1 MLSLRYR
8 GLEFVKLLKMA
19 QIRQALILS
28 KIWRSS
34 VPVYSRILG
43 QIFFSVI
50 KKIWWHSW
58 HSGQNRL
65 EVLVLA
71 NNRCATTLISVGT
84 AWHKWCIYWLFCKYA
99 LAQMYSACATLFVFL
114 KTFLPKYFTIQYKIE
129 YETS

>member
-1 MLSLRYR
+1 LKYKALGY
-8 GLEFVKLLKMA
+8 VKSSKMA
-19 QIRQALILS
+19 QMRQALILP
-28 KIWRSS
+28 KTWRSS

-50 KKIWWHSW
+50 KKIWWHS
-58 HSGQNRL
+58 SQNRL

-71 NNRCATTLISVGT
+71 NNSCATTLISVGT

-114 KTFLPKYFTIQYKIE
+114 KTFLPKYSTYSIR
-129 YETS
+129 SHA